1 MKMTPPSEA
10 SPPPAPT
17 PQNWVADRFEIRE
30 LIGSGGLGDVYRAWD
45 HHLNRAVA
53 VKRVRMQVNQNDRR
67 LVEQTWREAMTTA
80 CLQHPNIVTILDY
93 GIDALGA
100 YVVME
105 LIEGETLEDVLVRG
119 PLQFEDFLRF
129 AQQSLQAIVAAHA
142 LGLIHRDLKPGN
154 FMITRSSADAAFQV
168 KILDFGLA
176 KYLDTPQ
183 PQSIDHFN
191 SLMGS
196 IHYMA
201 PEQFQRLPIDHRTDL
216 YSLGCIFYEAVTGH
230 PAFDGENVS
239 ELIDAHLK
247 KLPHPMKELRRD
259 VSPRL
264 DRWIM
269 RLLEKDAV
277 KRPPS
282 AAEALRTMPTLA
294 QCGNDPTRTTGS
306 IFRRTTK
313 RLPRPPT
320 P

>member
-1 MKMTPPSEA
+1 MTSPEA
-10 SPPPAPT
+10 SPPPDPT
-17 PQNWVADRFEIRE
+17 PQHWVADRFEIRE

-53 VKRVRMQVNQNDRR
+53 IKRVRMQVAQNDRK

-80 CLQHPNIVTILDY
+80 CLQHPNIVTIFDY
-93 GIDALGA
+93 GIDAQGA

-119 PLQFEDFLRF
+119 PLQFEDFLSF
-129 AQQSLQAIVAAHA
+129 ARQSLEAIIAAHA

-154 FMITRSSADAAFQV
+154 FMIVRPTATSPFQV

-176 KYLDTPQ
+176 KYLDAPE
-183 PQSIDHFN
+183 PQSIDHLN

-230 PAFDGENVS
+230 PAFDGDTVS

-247 KLPHPMKELRRD
+247 RTPFPMKQLRRD
-259 VSPRL
+259 ISPRL
-264 DRWIM
+264 ERWIV
-269 RLLEKDAV
+269 RLVERDAA

-294 QCGNDPTRTTGS
+294 QCANNPMRTTGS
-306 IFRRTTK
+306 IFKKNT
-313 RLPRPPT
+313 
-320 P
+320 

>member
-1 MKMTPPSEA
+1 MTPPEA
-10 SPPPAPT
+10 SSPAEPT
-17 PQNWVADRFEIRE
+17 PQPWIADRFEIQE
-30 LIGSGGLGDVYRAWD
+30 LIGSGGLGDVYRALD
-45 HHLNRAVA
+45 HHLDRPVA
-53 VKRVRMQVNQNDRR
+53 VKRVRMQVAQNDRK

-80 CLQHPNIVTILDY
+80 CLQHPNIVTIFDY
-93 GIDALGA
+93 GIDAQGA

-129 AQQSLQAIVAAHA
+129 ARQSLEAIIAAHA

-154 FMITRSSADAAFQV
+154 FMIARASTASLFQV

-196 IHYMA
+196 VHYMA

-230 PAFDGENVS
+230 AAFDGENVS
-239 ELIDAHLK
+239 DLIDAHLK
-247 KLPHPMKELRRD
+247 KTPFPMKQLRRD
-259 VSPRL
+259 ISPRL
-264 DRWIM
+264 ERWIS
-269 RLLEKDAV
+269 RFLERDAA
-277 KRPPS
+277 KRPPT

-294 QCGNDPTRTTGS
+294 QCENDPKRTTGS
-306 IFRRTTK
+306 IFR
-313 RLPRPPT
+313 PPKK
-320 P
+320 

>member
-1 MKMTPPSEA
+1 MTPPEA
-10 SPPPAPT
+10 SSLPPDSPL
-17 PQNWVADRFEIRE
+17 QNWIAERFEIQT

-53 VKRVRMQVNQNDRR
+53 IKRVRMLVAQNDRK
-67 LVEQTWREAMTTA
+67 LIEQTWREAMTTA
-80 CLQHPNIVTILDY
+80 CLQHPNIVTIFDY
-93 GIDALGA
+93 GIDAGGA

-105 LIEGETLEDVLVRG
+105 LIEGETLEDILVRG
-119 PLQFEDFLRF
+119 PLQFEDFLLF
-129 AQQSLQAIVAAHA
+129 ARQSLEAIVAAHA

-154 FMITRSSADAAFQV
+154 FMLARTSVDVPFQV

-176 KYLDTPQ
+176 KYLDGPE

-230 PAFDGENVS
+230 PAFDGANVS

-247 KLPHPMKELRRD
+247 KTPYSIKQLRRD
-259 VSPRL
+259 ISPRL
-264 DRWIM
+264 ERWIA
-269 RLLEKDAV
+269 RLLEREPT

-282 AAEALRTMPTLA
+282 AAEALRTMPTLQ
-294 QCGNDPTRTTGS
+294 QCGHDPGRTTGS
-306 IFRRTTK
+306 IFQKFT
-313 RLPRPPT
+313 PRPPNT
-320 P
+320 

>member
-1 MKMTPPSEA
+1 MKMSEA
-10 SPPPAPT
+10 TSSPPPSPE
-17 PQNWVADRFEIRE
+17 PQPWVADRFEIRE
-30 LIGSGGLGDVYRAWD
+30 LIGSGGLGDVYRAMD
-45 HHLNRAVA
+45 HHLQRPVA
-53 VKRVRMQVNQNDRR
+53 IKRVRMQVNQNDRR

-80 CLQHPNIVTILDY
+80 CLQHPNIVTIFDY
-93 GIDALGA
+93 GIDQDGA

-119 PLQFEDFLRF
+119 PLQYEDFLRF
-129 AQQSLQAIVAAHA
+129 AQQSLEAVIAAHA

-154 FMITRSSADAAFQV
+154 FMIARAASASLFQV

-176 KYLDTPQ
+176 KYLDAPQ

-239 ELIDAHLK
+239 ELIDAHMK
-247 KLPHPMKELRRD
+247 KTPFAMKQLRRD
-259 VSPRL
+259 ISPRL
-264 DRWIM
+264 DRWIA
-269 RLLEKDAV
+269 RLLEKDPA
-277 KRPPS
+277 KRPPN
-282 AAEALRTMPTLA
+282 ACEALRTMPTLA
-294 QCGNDPTRTTGS
+294 QCGNDPSRTTGS
-306 IFRRTTK
+306 IFRMTTK
-313 RLPRPPT
+313 KLPKI
-320 P
+320 

>member
-1 MKMTPPSEA
+1 MNMTPPEA
-10 SPPPAPT
+10 SSPIDPAP
-17 PQNWVADRFEIRE
+17 QAWVADRFEIKE
-30 LIGSGGLGDVYRAWD
+30 LIGSGGLGDVYRAMD
-45 HHLNRAVA
+45 HHLQRPVA
-53 VKRVRMQVNQNDRR
+53 IKRVRMQVVQNDRR

-80 CLQHPNIVTILDY
+80 CLQHPNIVTIFDY
-93 GIDALGA
+93 GIDAQGA

-119 PLQFEDFLRF
+119 PLQYEDFLRF
-129 AQQSLQAIVAAHA
+129 AQQSLEAIIAAHA

-154 FMITRSSADAAFQV
+154 FMIARAATASLFQV

-183 PQSIDHFN
+183 PQSIDHMN

-196 IHYMA
+196 VHYMA
-201 PEQFQRLPIDHRTDL
+201 PEQFQRQPIDNRTDL

-247 KLPHPMKELRRD
+247 KVPFSMKQLRRD
-259 VSPRL
+259 ISPRL
-264 DRWIM
+264 ERWIS
-269 RLLEKDAV
+269 RLLEKDAN
-277 KRPPS
+277 KRPPN

-294 QCGNDPTRTTGS
+294 QCGNDPSRTTGS
-306 IFRRTTK
+306 IFRKTTQ
-313 RLPRPPT
+313 RLPKPQL
-320 P
+320 

>member
-1 MKMTPPSEA
+1 MSTEPDAFAEEPS
-10 SPPPAPT
+10 

-30 LIGSGGLGDVYRAWD
+30 LIGSGGLGDVYRALD
-45 HHLNRAVA
+45 HHLGGRPVA
-53 VKRVRMQVNQNDRR
+53 IKRVRMQVNQNDRR

-80 CLQHPNIVTILDY
+80 CLQHPNIVTIFDY
-93 GIDALGA
+93 GIDAQGA

-119 PLQFEDFLRF
+119 PLQFEDFFLF

-154 FMITRSSADAAFQV
+154 FMVARAADDAPFNV

-176 KYLDTPQ
+176 KYLDAPQ
-183 PQSIDHFN
+183 PQSIDHLN

-196 IHYMA
+196 VHYMA

-216 YSLGCIFYEAVTGH
+216 YSLGCIFYEALTGH

-247 KLPHPMKELRRD
+247 KVPHPMKQLRRD
-259 VSPRL
+259 ISVRL
-264 DRWIM
+264 ERWIA
-269 RLLEKDAV
+269 RFLERDAS
-277 KRPPS
+277 KRWPN
-282 AAEALRTMPTLA
+282 AAEALRSMPSLA
-294 QCGNDPTRTTGS
+294 QCGNDPKRTTG
-306 IFRRTTK
+306 IFKVKTTQ
-313 RLPRPPT
+313 RLPKVKKQL
-320 P
+320 

>member
-1 MKMTPPSEA
+1 MIPEKS
-10 SPPPAPT
+10 PAPE
-17 PQNWVADRFEIRE
+17 PASQSWVADRFEIRD
-30 LIGSGGLGDVYRAWD
+30 LIGSGGLGDVYKAHD

-53 VKRVRMQVNQNDRR
+53 IKRVRMQVNQNDRR

-80 CLQHPNIVTILDY
+80 CLQHPNIVTIFDY
-93 GIDALGA
+93 GIDQDGA

-129 AQQSLQAIVAAHA
+129 AQQSLEAIIAAHA

-154 FMITRSSADAAFQV
+154 FMIAKAASASLFQV

-176 KYLDTPQ
+176 KYLDAPQ

-247 KLPHPMKELRRD
+247 KTPFAMKQLRRD
-259 VSPRL
+259 ISPRL
-264 DRWIM
+264 ERWISK
-269 RLLEKDAV
+269 LLERDAA

-282 AAEALRTMPTLA
+282 AAEALRLMPTLA
-294 QCGNDPTRTTGS
+294 QCGNDPKRTTGS
-306 IFRRTTK
+306 IFRKTTK
-313 RLPRPPT
+313 QLPKV
-320 P
+320 

>member
-1 MKMTPPSEA
+1 MTTEGEDTPQDS
-10 SPPPAPT
+10 S

-30 LIGSGGLGDVYRAWD
+30 LIGSGGLGDVYRALD
-45 HHLNRAVA
+45 HNLGGRNVA
-53 VKRVRMQVNQNDRR
+53 IKRVRMQVMQNDRR

-80 CLQHPNIVTILDY
+80 CLQHPNIVTIFDY
-93 GIDALGA
+93 GIDSEGA

-129 AQQSLQAIVAAHA
+129 AQQSLEAITAAHA

-154 FMITRSSADAAFQV
+154 FMIARASTASLFQV

-176 KYLDTPQ
+176 KYLDGPQ

-196 IHYMA
+196 VHYMA
-201 PEQFQRLPIDHRTDL
+201 PEQFQRLPLDHRTDL

-247 KLPHPMKELRRD
+247 KLPHPMKQLRRD
-259 VSPRL
+259 ITPRL
-264 DRWIM
+264 ERWIA
-269 RLLEKDAV
+269 RLLEKDAA

-282 AAEALRTMPTLA
+282 AAEALRTLPTLA
-294 QCGNDPTRTTGS
+294 QCGNDPTRT
-306 IFRRTTK
+306 
-313 RLPRPPT
+313 
-320 P
+320 

>member
-1 MKMTPPSEA
+1 MIKMPDADSPLDPTPP
-10 SPPPAPT
+10 
-17 PQNWVADRFEIRE
+17 NWVADRFEIRE
-30 LIGSGGLGDVYRAWD
+30 LIGSGGLGDVYRALD
-45 HHLNRAVA
+45 HHLDRSVA
-53 VKRVRMQVNQNDRR
+53 IKRVRMQVHQNDRR

-80 CLQHPNIVTILDY
+80 CLQHPNIVTIFDY
-93 GIDALGA
+93 GIDEQGA

-119 PLQFEDFLRF
+119 PLQFEDFLLF
-129 AQQSLQAIVAAHA
+129 AQQSLRAIVAAHA

-154 FMITRSSADAAFQV
+154 FMVTRPAADAGFNV

-196 IHYMA
+196 VHYMA

-247 KLPHPMKELRRD
+247 RVPHPMKQLRRD
-259 VSPRL
+259 ISPRL
-264 DRWIM
+264 ERWIAK
-269 RLLEKDAV
+269 LLEKDPA
-277 KRPPS
+277 KRYPT

-294 QCGNDPTRTTGS
+294 QCGNDPKRTTG
-306 IFRRTTK
+306 IFRKTTQ
-313 RLPRPPT
+313 RLPRPT
-320 P
+320 KK

>member
-1 MKMTPPSEA
+1 MTPPEA
-10 SPPPAPT
+10 SPPPDPDS
-17 PQNWVADRFEIRE
+17 QNWVADRFEIRE
-30 LIGSGGLGDVYRAWD
+30 LIGSGGLGDVYRAVD

-53 VKRVRMQVNQNDRR
+53 IKRVRMQVVQNDRK

-80 CLQHPNIVTILDY
+80 CLQHPNIVTIFDY
-93 GIDALGA
+93 GIDAQGA
-100 YVVME
+100 YVIME

-119 PLQFEDFLRF
+119 PLQYEDFLRF
-129 AQQSLQAIVAAHA
+129 AQQSLEAIISAHA

-154 FMITRSSADAAFQV
+154 FMIARASTASLFQV

-183 PQSIDHFN
+183 PQSIDHMN

-247 KLPHPMKELRRD
+247 KIPFSMKQLRRD
-259 VSPRL
+259 ISPRL
-264 DRWIM
+264 ERWIS
-269 RLLEKDAV
+269 RFLEKDIT

-294 QCGNDPTRTTGS
+294 QCGNDPQRTTGS
-306 IFRRTTK
+306 IFRKTT
-313 RLPRPPT
+313 RNLPPP
-320 P
+320 

>member
-1 MKMTPPSEA
+1 MTMTPPEA
-10 SPPPAPT
+10 STPPDPAR
-17 PQNWVADRFEIRE
+17 QNWVADRFEIRE
-30 LIGSGGLGDVYRAWD
+30 LIGSGGLGDVYRAQD

-53 VKRVRMQVNQNDRR
+53 IKRVRMQVAQNDRR

-80 CLQHPNIVTILDY
+80 CLQHPNIVTIFDY
-93 GIDALGA
+93 GIDQHGA

-129 AQQSLQAIVAAHA
+129 AQQSLEAIVAAHA

-154 FMITRSSADAAFQV
+154 FMITRTSPDAPFNV

-176 KYLDTPQ
+176 KYLDAPQ
-183 PQSIDHFN
+183 PQSIDHLN

-230 PAFDGENVS
+230 PAFDGNTVS

-247 KLPHPMKELRRD
+247 KPPHSMKQLRRD
-259 VSPRL
+259 ISPRL
-264 DRWIM
+264 ERWIV
-269 RLLEKDAV
+269 RLVERDAD

-294 QCGNDPTRTTGS
+294 QCGNDPKRTTGS
-306 IFRRTTK
+306 IFRISTG
-313 RLPRPPT
+313 RLPRI
-320 P
+320 

>member
-1 MKMTPPSEA
+1 MMTPEA
-10 SPPPAPT
+10 DSPLEPGVSP
-17 PQNWVADRFEIRE
+17 WVADRFEIRE
-30 LIGSGGLGDVYRAWD
+30 LIGSGGLGDVYRALD
-45 HHLNRAVA
+45 HHLNRPVA
-53 VKRVRMQVNQNDRR
+53 IKRVRMQVNQNDRR
-67 LVEQTWREAMTTA
+67 LVEQTWRKAMTTA
-80 CLQHPNIVTILDY
+80 CLQHPNIVTIFDY
-93 GIDALGA
+93 GIDAQGA

-119 PLQFEDFLRF
+119 PLQFEDFLLF

-154 FMITRSSADAAFQV
+154 FMVTRPAEDAGFNV

-196 IHYMA
+196 VHYMA

-239 ELIDAHLK
+239 ELIEAHLK
-247 KLPHPMKELRRD
+247 KFPHPMKQLRRD
-259 VSPRL
+259 ISPRL
-264 DRWIM
+264 ERWIAK
-269 RLLEKDAV
+269 LLEKDAS
-277 KRPPS
+277 KRWPN
-282 AAEALRTMPTLA
+282 AVEALRAMPTLA
-294 QCGNDPTRTTGS
+294 QCGNDPKRTTG
-306 IFRRTTK
+306 IFRKTTQ
-313 RLPRPPT
+313 RLPKPT
-320 P
+320 NGRKP

>member
-1 MKMTPPSEA
+1 MTMTPPEA
-10 SPPPAPT
+10 SSAPNPAP
-17 PQNWVADRFEIRE
+17 QRWVAERFEIRE

-53 VKRVRMQVNQNDRR
+53 VKRVRMQVAQNDRK

-80 CLQHPNIVTILDY
+80 CLQHPNIVTIFDY
-93 GIDALGA
+93 GIDQEGA

-129 AQQSLQAIVAAHA
+129 AQQSLEAIVAAHA

-154 FMITRSSADAAFQV
+154 FMISRPGDASLFQV

-176 KYLDTPQ
+176 KYLDAPQ

-247 KLPHPMKELRRD
+247 KVPFPMKQLRRD
-259 VSPRL
+259 ISPRL
-264 DRWIM
+264 ERWIN
-269 RLLEKDAV
+269 RLLEKDST
-277 KRPPS
+277 KRPAN
-282 AAEALRTMPTLA
+282 AAEALRAMPTLA
-294 QCGNDPTRTTGS
+294 QCGNDPKRTTGS
-306 IFRRTTK
+306 IFRKTTR
-313 RLPRPPT
+313 RLPKP
-320 P
+320 